1 MSRGRTEIR
10 PRSQT
15 KPGTWED
22 TIPKVIQGHKQNS
35 NQACNN
41 NMYEC
46 WKNIKIFH
54 VMNCWSKFFFFPE
67 HYVNMLLWWIVRHGV
82 SLRIHCPQSHWT
94 AVVQSKIIY
103 IQNLEWPHSRPQ
115 SLRSFWPAAGIER
128 LWEQPLQACAIDEVF
143 VKPDAFS
150 SPEPPFLLVT
160 WSTKRRALVAAITG
174 CP

>member
-1 MSRGRTEIR
+1 MVYINSSPPLYELK
-10 PRSQT
+10 PR
-15 KPGTWED
+15 KPGRFLSSYRFLMGTPSEWAGDERKYVRVRKLNRERERTQWS

-54 VMNCWSKFFFFPE
+54 VMNCCSKFFFFPE

-103 IQNLEWPHSRPQ
+103 IQNLEWPGKHFVIDVF
-115 SLRSFWPAAGIER
+115 LRSIILLCKWPCI
-128 LWEQPLQACAIDEVF
+128 L
-143 VKPDAFS
+143 
-150 SPEPPFLLVT
+150 
-160 WSTKRRALVAAITG
+160 
-174 CP
+174 